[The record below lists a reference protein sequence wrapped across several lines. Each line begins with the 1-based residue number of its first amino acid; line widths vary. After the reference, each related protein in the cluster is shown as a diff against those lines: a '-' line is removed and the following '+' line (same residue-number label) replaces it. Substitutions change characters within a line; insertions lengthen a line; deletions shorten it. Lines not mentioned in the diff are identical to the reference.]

1 MPTRFALAACALGLF
16 LATGCGP
23 GKLNK
28 TSIIALDAKT
38 SAGVIRLDAQ
48 TKPQTINIEFSSSE
62 KDVRVL
68 VFKQEDVKDPEED
81 APIVDAKK
89 ALASKQGQADSFSVE
104 VPANTAVTVVVRSAA
119 APKTEVTVKLTN
131 AK

>member
-28 TSIIALDAKT
+28 TSVVTLDAKT
-38 SAGVIRLDAQ
+38 SAGTIQLDAQ
-48 TKPQTINIEFSSSE
+48 SKPQTINVEFSSSE

-68 VFKQEDVKDPEED
+68 VFKQEDIKDLEE
-81 APIVDAKK
+81 APIIDAKK
-89 ALASKQGQADSFSVE
+89 ALVSKQGQADSFSVD